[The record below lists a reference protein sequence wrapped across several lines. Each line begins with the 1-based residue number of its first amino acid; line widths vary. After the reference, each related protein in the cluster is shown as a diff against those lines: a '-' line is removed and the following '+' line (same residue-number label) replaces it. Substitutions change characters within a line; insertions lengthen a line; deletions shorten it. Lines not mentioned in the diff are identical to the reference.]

1 MNNDFLN
8 SHFEII
14 GIGLTT
20 EKEKQLKETLLETI
34 SENLKDGE

>member
-8 SHFEII
+8 SHFQII

-20 EKEKQLKETLLETI
+20 EKEKQLKETLLDAI